1 MKISIMQPYIFPYIG
16 YFQLINSVDK
26 FIVYDDVN
34 YIKQSWINRNSILV
48 NGKAFK
54 FSVPLHYQS
63 SFEKINKT
71 FLSEKNYSPWANKFL
86 RTIEISYKKSPFF
99 HNVYPRLINFFLTKN
114 CSISELALNS
124 LKFVAEYTG
133 ITTEF
138 VDSSEKYNNQN
149 LTSQARIIDI
159 CLREKAEIYINT
171 TGGIKLYS
179 KSDFLEKAIDLQFI
193 TSEEIVYRQF
203 NNNFIPHLSIIDVL
217 MFNDIST
224 IKKFLCRYKVF

>member
-1 MKISIMQPYIFPYIG
+1 MQPYIFPYIG

-34 YIKQSWINRNSILV
+34 YIKQSWINRNLILV
-48 NGKAFK
+48 NGKAFR
-54 FSVPLHYQS
+54 FSVPLHDQS

-86 RTIEISYKKSPFF
+86 QTIEMNYKKSPFF
-99 HNVYPRLINFFLTKN
+99 HNVYPMLKKFFQSKN

-124 LKFVAEYTG
+124 LKLVAEYTG

-149 LTSQARIIDI
+149 LTSQTRILDI
-159 CLREKAEIYINT
+159 CLKEKADTFINT

-179 KSDFLEKAIDLQFI
+179 KSDFLEKNIDLQFI
-193 TSEEIVYRQF
+193 TSEEIVYSQF
-203 NNNFIPHLSIIDVL
+203 NINFISRLSIIDVL
-217 MFNDIST
+217 MFNDTST
-224 IKKFLCRYKVF
+224 IKDFLCRYKVF

>member
-1 MKISIMQPYIFPYIG
+1 MQPYIFPYIG

-48 NGKAFK
+48 NGKAFR
-54 FSVPLHYQS
+54 FSVPLHDQS

-71 FLSEKNYSPWANKFL
+71 LLSEKNYSPWANKFL
-86 RTIEISYKKSPFF
+86 YTIEINYKKSPFF
-99 HNVYPRLINFFLTKN
+99 HNVYPRLINFFQSKN
-114 CSISELALNS
+114 YSIAELALNS

-138 VDSSEKYNNQN
+138 VDSTDKYNNQH
-149 LTSQARIIDI
+149 LTSQARILDI
-159 CLREKAEIYINT
+159 CLRENADTYINT

-179 KSDFLEKAIDLQFI
+179 KSDFLEKNIVLQFI
-193 TSEEIVYRQF
+193 TSEEIVYSQF
-203 NNNFIPHLSIIDVL
+203 NSNFISRLSIIDVL
-217 MFNDIST
+217 MFNDIPR
-224 IKKFLCRYKVF
+224 IREFLCQYKVF